1 MPQFLVV
8 AGPNGA
14 GKSTFSAR
22 FSRPGALVFD
32 PDEQK
37 YKIEKQYPDISLEA
51 LESEVTRKYN
61 IFEAKALA
69 SHLHLTVE
77 SNLRNDFLSE
87 RAEFFHQNG
96 YETRMIYMLLPDVK
110 TSMDRVNLRVKQKGH
125 FVDAESIRTNFEKG
139 LENLIKT
146 ATCFDQLM
154 ILSAANTAFEKTQ
167 PQLLL
172 TVKNGTITQKSE
184 KIPLWCVAAIN
195 NIEQIVGSQGF
206 TRGRNRDRS

>member
-14 GKSTFSAR
+14 GKSTFSAH
-22 FSRPGALVFD
+22 FSRPGALIFD
-32 PDEQK
+32 PDAQK
-37 YKIEKQYPDISLEA
+37 HKIEKQYPDISLDA

-61 IFEAKALA
+61 IFEAKAFS

-77 SNLRNDFLSE
+77 SNLRNDFLAE
-87 RAEFFHQNG
+87 RAEFFHKNG
-96 YETRMIYMLLPDVK
+96 YETRMIYMLLPDLK

-139 LENLIKT
+139 LENLVKT
-146 ATCFDQLM
+146 VASFDQLM

-172 TVKNGTITQKSE
+172 TVKSGTITHKSE
-184 KIPLWCVAAIN
+184 KIPLWCWDTIN
-195 NIEQIVGSQGF
+195 NIEQMVGSQGF
-206 TRGRNRDRS
+206 TRGRNRD

>member
-14 GKSTFSAR
+14 GKSTFSAH
-22 FSRPGALVFD
+22 FSRPGALIFD

-37 YKIEKQYPDISLEA
+37 HKIEKQYPDISLDA

-61 IFEAKALA
+61 IFETKALS

-87 RAEFFHQNG
+87 RAEFFHDNG
-96 YETRMIYMLLPDVK
+96 YETRMIYMLLPDLK

-139 LENLIKT
+139 LENLGKT
-146 ATCFDQLM
+146 ATSFDQLM
-154 ILSAANTAFEKTQ
+154 ILSAANTALEKTQ

-184 KIPLWCVAAIN
+184 KIPLWCRDMIN
-195 NIEQIVGSQGF
+195 NIEQIVGSQVF
-206 TRGRNRDRS
+206 TRGRNRD